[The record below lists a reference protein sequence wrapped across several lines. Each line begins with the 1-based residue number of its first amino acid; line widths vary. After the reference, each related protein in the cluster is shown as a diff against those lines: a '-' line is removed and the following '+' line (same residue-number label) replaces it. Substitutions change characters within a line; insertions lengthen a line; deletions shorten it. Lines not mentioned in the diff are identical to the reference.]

1 MTGRGEIRDDSRE
14 CVLTEL
20 CGCWAPNAGVPPPP
34 KGCDI
39 GRGRGRWSGGT
50 GWVGPGLT
58 RVGLEGFITQ
68 SERGGR
74 FLKWRAPQ
82 RRRGGDSPTRL
93 LRHRT
98 SRSLLRHSDNK
109 ARFDDA
115 TPLPPERRAL
125 CLATTGGESCSL
137 RVSRLPAVIDR
148 CTLCS
153 ILMALFRLVCGSSQD
168 SRCINR
174 NCDFSECPNS

>member
-1 MTGRGEIRDDSRE
+1 MGRGDGQLADLYTTRDEKMTGRGEIRDDSRE

-58 RVGLEGFITQ
+58 RVGLEVFITQ
-68 SERGGR
+68 SERRSVFEMAG
-74 FLKWRAPQ
+74 AHT

-137 RVSRLPAVIDR
+137 
-148 CTLCS
+148 
-153 ILMALFRLVCGSSQD
+153 
-168 SRCINR
+168 
-174 NCDFSECPNS
+174 